1 MAYYEVMMAFFGEL
15 MEQGE
20 VKVKNNLRGQ
30 YIKRTSRL
38 NQTHVWN
45 SEKKKN
51 ERVYNM
57 KSL

>member
-1 MAYYEVMMAFFGEL
+1 MAFFGEL

-38 NQTHVWN
+38 NQPMYGIQ
-45 SEKKKN
+45 KKKKMN
-51 ERVYNM
+51 VCIT
-57 KSL
+57 